1 MIHINAIIISFVANL
16 IIQTNSTCKEVG
28 QSQVTQQVIDWEV
41 KASVFENGAYHQKIG
56 EDDNEADHHAQ
67 TDDNIVPSAPVVTDV
82 LPTGLVEKL
91 DRAVVVAPLC
101 VVIHCIHVEV
111 GICVITEKMKMTLGG
126 ETLHTGGRAQGLECH
141 SDSFF
146 QVSGRLAC
154 HQLDRWRTEE
164 PSQVFTGMMALFNL

>member
-16 IIQTNSTCKEVG
+16 IIQTSSTCKEVG

-41 KASVFENGAYHQKIG
+41 EASVFENGAYDQKIG

-67 TDDNIVPSAPVVTDV
+67 TDDNIVPFAPVVTDV

-101 VVIHCIHVEV
+101 VVMHCIHVEV
-111 GICVITEKMKMTLGG
+111 GICVITEEMKMTLGG
-126 ETLHTGGRAQGLECH
+126 EMLHTGGRAQGLECH
-141 SDSFF
+141 SDS
-146 QVSGRLAC
+146 
-154 HQLDRWRTEE
+154 
-164 PSQVFTGMMALFNL
+164 LF